1 MMISGAGPLASAWA
15 APLGWPQGVTSS
27 GAAGRAACWLQVPF
41 TGSLLLR
48 VLLALPLCSPCSP
61 LPAPISAQQ
70 DGPCKL
76 PTRPAGWMAMGPCT
90 RASLPAVG
98 APGLLRGFSF
108 LGGEP

>member
-1 MMISGAGPLASAWA
+1 MISGAGPLAPAWA
-15 APLGWPQGVTSS
+15 APLGWLQGVTSS
-27 GAAGRAACWLQVPF
+27 GAACWLQVPF

-48 VLLALPLCSPCSP
+48 VWLALPLCSPCSP

-70 DGPCKL
+70 DGPSKL
-76 PTRPAGWMAMGPCT
+76 PTRPAGWLAVGPYT

-108 LGGEP
+108 PGGEP

>member
-1 MMISGAGPLASAWA
+1 MISGAGPLASAWA

-48 VLLALPLCSPCSP
+48 VLLALLLCSPCSP